1 MADCTHHEY
10 SFTSCP
16 PASLNGDI
24 CFIQIE
30 GHRHCRKLAL
40 ASAAPLEHLQHE
52 EAIVACLG
60 SFLFAIIYEAL
71 EALRHNLLLR
81 AACNNRCPLPY
92 NSTMHTHNSFGG
104 STACPGCSIPSDNN
118 SNKVYLNPPDAND
131 EIHVNV
137 APDSYVQRL
146 RSFCSGYH
154 LVQTFLHMLH
164 TFMGY
169 MLMLIVMTYNVYLL
183 LAVIFGFTLGYFL
196 FAQNR
201 ALLLRSHSC
210 CH

>member
-1 MADCTHHEY
+1 MDGVKKTGVE
-10 SFTSCP
+10 SIDP
-16 PASLNGDI
+16 
-24 CFIQIE
+24 
-30 GHRHCRKLAL
+30 HC
-40 ASAAPLEHLQHE
+40 
-52 EAIVACLG
+52 
-60 SFLFAIIYEAL
+60 
-71 EALRHNLLLR
+71 
-81 AACNNRCPLPY
+81 
-92 NSTMHTHNSFGG
+92 
-104 STACPGCSIPSDNN
+104 
-118 SNKVYLNPPDAND
+118 
-131 EIHVNV
+131 
-137 APDSYVQRL
+137 
-146 RSFCSGYH
+146 FCSGYH